1 MFRDP
6 RSRRLLHRAHDGA
19 IVIHVLIV
27 LGDLGMKTL
36 HLVA

>member
-1 MFRDP
+1 MFREP
-6 RSRRLLHRAHDGA
+6 RARRFLHRAHDGA

-27 LGDLGMKTL
+27 LGDLGMKAL